1 MTRRTV
7 LALPSLLL
15 AAGLVAGPV
24 ASCARNP
31 VTGKNE
37 LSLVSEGQEIQM
49 GQQAAQEVA
58 QTIGF
63 VDDPE
68 LQSYVADIGE
78 RMAGKSERPDL
89 PWEFHVVNDASVNAF
104 ALPGGF
110 IYVTRG
116 LLGHMNSEAE
126 LATVLG
132 HEIGHVTARHSVQ
145 QISKA
150 QLATLGLGIGS
161 IVSSDLAQFAGLASQ
176 GLQVL
181 FLKYGRDAENQA
193 DELGF
198 RYALG
203 QNYDVREMARVFE
216 TLNRASQEGGEG
228 GRLPEWLS
236 THPNPENRVKRT
248 EERLDTLHTSLANA
262 TVGRD
267 EYLRQIDGLAF
278 GEDPRQGFFEG
289 AMFYHPDMRFQLHF
303 PEGWKAQNMPSAVVA
318 ISPKED
324 AIIQLGLAGDAS
336 PREAAS
342 QFLSQEGVKAG
353 NGSTSSINGN
363 SAATSY
369 FQAQTQQGVI
379 EGIVS
384 FISYGGKTFGLL
396 GYTPQGNLQAYD
408 GEFRETIR
416 SFDQLRNSAAL
427 SVKPAVVQL
436 VRVPSQ
442 MTLAQFNQQY
452 PSTISIEELGIIN
465 ELAGPE
471 SVVPRGRTLKRVTG
485 GRAPGQTQE

>member
-7 LALPSLLL
+7 LAFPALLL

-63 VDDPE
+63 VDDPG
-68 LQSYVADIGE
+68 LQSYVGGIGK
-78 RMAGKSERPDL
+78 RMASKSERPDL
-89 PWEFHVVNDASVNAF
+89 PWEFHVVNDAAVNAF

-116 LLGHMNSEAE
+116 LLASMNSEAE

-161 IVSSDLAQFAGLASQ
+161 IVSSDVAQFAGLAGQ

-203 QNYDVREMARVFE
+203 QNYDVREMANVFE
-216 TLNRASQEGGEG
+216 TLNRASQVGGEG

-248 EERLDTLHTSLANA
+248 EERLDTLHASLANA
-262 TVGRD
+262 IVNRD
-267 EYLRQIDGLAF
+267 EYLGQIDGLAY

-289 AMFYHPDMRFQLHF
+289 AMFYHPDMRFQLRF
-303 PEGWKAQNMPSAVVA
+303 PEGWKAQNTPSAVVA

-363 SAATSY
+363 PAATSY

-396 GYTPQGNLQAYD
+396 GYTAQGNLQAYD
-408 GEFRETIR
+408 GEFQETIR

-427 SVKPAVVQL
+427 SAKPAVLQL

-442 MTLAQFNQQY
+442 MTLAQFNQEH
-452 PSTISIEELGIIN
+452 PSTISIEELAIIN

-471 SVVPRGRTLKRVTG
+471 TMVPRGRTLKRVVG
-485 GRAPGQTQE
+485 GRAPTATQE